1 MSNPILT
8 IEGLCFGFGKKKV
21 LQNLDIR
28 LEQGEAVL
36 IAGNNGVGKSTL
48 LRCIAG
54 VYIPEAGEIRF
65 GNGVNNKKIGFI
77 SDKMSLFEDFTL
89 KEGIEFHKRAFD
101 TGHYD
106 DFLIKPLNLN
116 MHGLIK
122 DLSNGE
128 RALYHMSLLFAQEPK
143 LLLVDEIIHAMDPY
157 LRELFLEGLI
167 ELIDEKGTTLVM
179 VNHTFSEMGR
189 IPERV
194 LLMENGRFFLDEK
207 RDVLDQQM
215 KKVTLDSGKTL
226 ENDIPVVFRKN
237 SEIYSEYYVYPFEPG
252 MTNQYDYQ
260 FQDIELTEIIKSFI
274 GGYYAK
280 KRK

>member
-1 MSNPILT
+1 MIKPILT

-21 LQNLDIR
+21 LEHLDVQ

-48 LRCIAG
+48 LRLIAG
-54 VYIPEAGEIRF
+54 VYLPEAGIIRY
-65 GNGVNNKKIGFI
+65 GDGVTAKKIGFI
-77 SDKMSLFEDFTL
+77 SDKMSLFENFSL
-89 KEGIEFHKRAFD
+89 REGIDFHCRVYDLGA
-101 TGHYD
+101 YD
-106 DFLIKPLNLN
+106 DNLIKPLNLDMN
-116 MHGLIK
+116 GKIK

-128 RALYHMSLLFAQEPK
+128 RALYHMSLLFAQEPR
-143 LLLVDEIIHAMDPY
+143 LLLVDEIIHTMDPY

-194 LLMENGRFFLDEK
+194 LLMESGRFFLDEK
-207 RDVLDQQM
+207 RDTLDQKM
-215 KKVTLDSGKTL
+215 KKVVVDSGKTID
-226 ENDIPVVFRKN
+226 NTIPVVFRKD
-237 SEIYSEYYVYPFEPG
+237 SSVYSEYYIYPFAPE
-252 MTNQYDYQ
+252 MARKYSCE
-260 FQDIELTEIIKSFI
+260 FQDIELTETIKSFI